1 MRIVSYIRVSTDK
14 QHRSGLGEE
23 GQREAIRAYAKTANA
38 VTVAE
43 YQEVESGRNND
54 RPALQ
59 EAIRKA
65 RLTNS
70 RLCIARLD
78 RLSRNAAFLLTLQ
91 ESGVDFVC
99 CDNPHATPL
108 TIGVLSLVAAEEARA
123 ISSRTKAALQA
134 AKARGTKLGNPH
146 GAEPFRRAGKGNVD
160 AVRTNQR
167 LADARACDLS
177 DTLRELVQAGYATLQ
192 AQANELN
199 RQGYKTPRGGKWHPS
214 SVANL
219 RKRTNMPASAGNT
232 P

>member
-1 MRIVSYIRVSTDK
+1 MKIVSYIRVSTAK
-14 QHRSGLGEE
+14 QHLSGLGEE
-23 GQREAIRAYAKTANA
+23 GQREAIRAYAKSADA
-38 VTVAE
+38 DIVAE
-43 YQEVESGRNND
+43 YQEVESGRNNG

-91 ESGVDFVC
+91 EFGVDFVC

-123 ISSRTKAALQA
+123 ISTRTRAALQA
-134 AKARGTKLGNPH
+134 AKVRGTKLGNPN
-146 GAEPFRRAGKGNVD
+146 GAEPFRRAGKGNVA
-160 AVRTNQR
+160 AVQANKRR
-167 LADARACDLS
+167 ADARARDLS
-177 DTLRELVQAGYATLQ
+177 DTLRELVQAGYTTLQ

-214 SVANL
+214 SVRNL
-219 RKRTNMPASAGNT
+219 QNRQIEA
-232 P
+232 